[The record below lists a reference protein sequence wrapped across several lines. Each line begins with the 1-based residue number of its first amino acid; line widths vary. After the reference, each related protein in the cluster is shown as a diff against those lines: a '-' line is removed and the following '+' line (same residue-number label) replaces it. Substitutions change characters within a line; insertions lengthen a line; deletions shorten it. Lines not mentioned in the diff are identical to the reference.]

1 MANAQHFH
9 KSTPLWLRKGL
20 MTLLMFLL
28 SLMLLA
34 CGSDG
39 KDGQNGAPG
48 ETGPVAPSAPEV
60 STNATALMVT
70 INSVEINS
78 TAVVNFTVIDQ
89 KGLPVVN
96 LSGPR
101 FSLAKLIP
109 GSHGNNSAWQ
119 SYINTTEDADGNG
132 PGTET
137 TIQATQDRTGTLT
150 NNQDGSYSY
159 TFSNNISEITS
170 PIAVTYQPEF
180 SHRLAIQISGN
191 EQPVTNVIYDWRPA
205 DGATSDIFR
214 REIVKTQSC
223 NTCHDGLAL
232 HGGGRVES
240 QMCVTCHNPGSVD
253 ANSGNTVD
261 YTVMIHKIHR
271 GEQLPSVVAGNEYAI
286 WGFRDTKHDYSEVT
300 LPMDIRNC
308 SKCHDSSDTQT
319 PNAGNWQSMPT
330 IEACGSCHDDID
342 FALGKSGGHAGGI
355 MTDNSECSVCHR
367 AGGFVGSI
375 ADSHQISRQVATS
388 KFQFNILSVTN
399 TAPSEFPKVT
409 FSITNPEA
417 GDAAYDILNDA
428 EFTAGGGASRIA
440 VDIAWSTTEYNN
452 EGTGALVA
460 NALSLNPLTSAFD
473 NGDGSFTVT
482 STTAIPA
489 GQTGS
494 GSVALEGHPALDL
507 DNDGSFTDRVPVK
520 TVVSYFTITDFSAIA
535 RRDVVTIEKCQTCHV
550 NLSLHGDNRND
561 NIPACLMCHNPSAT
575 DINRRPASPA
585 DGLKEQSVDFKHMIH
600 AIHASGKRENPF
612 IVYGFGNSKHD
623 FSTVTYPGK
632 LNNCQACHVAD
643 SYQLPLKQQVQGT
656 TIDSGASLAARA
668 DDLKVTPTA
677 AVCSSCHDDPLSKAH
692 MLQNGGASF
701 STSQAEIDNFDVVE
715 TCVFCHGDGAL
726 SDVKVVHGVK

>member
-1 MANAQHFH
+1 MTTAKNTALLW
-9 KSTPLWLRKGL
+9 PLGL
-20 MTLLMFLL
+20 KQCAIILLAFTLF
-28 SLMLLA
+28 A

-39 KDGQNGAPG
+39 KDGQDGAPG
-48 ETGPVAPSAPEV
+48 EPGPPAPTTLEV
-60 STNATALMVT
+60 STNASALTVT

-78 TAVVNFTVIDQ
+78 APVVNFTVTDQ
-89 KGLPVVN
+89 AGLPVVN

-109 GSHGNNSAWQ
+109 GSQGNSSAWQ

-132 PGTET
+132 PGTAS

-159 TFSNNISEITS
+159 TFSKDVRAITS
-170 PIAVTYQPEF
+170 PLEVAYQPELT
-180 SHRLAIQISGN
+180 HRLAIQISGN
-191 EQPVTNVIYDWRPA
+191 EQPVTNVIYDWRPL
-205 DGATSDIFR
+205 DGATNDIFS
-214 REIVKTQSC
+214 REIVSTASC
-223 NTCHDGLAL
+223 NGCHDGLAL

-240 QMCVTCHNPGSVD
+240 KLCVTCHNPGSVD

-261 YTVMIHKIHR
+261 YTVMVHKIHR
-271 GEQLPSVVAGNEYAI
+271 GEHLPSVIAGNEYAI

-308 SKCHDSSDTQT
+308 SKCHNSSDAAT

-342 FALGKSGGHAGGI
+342 FALGKAGGHAGGI
-355 MTDNSECSVCHR
+355 MSDNSECSVCHR

-375 ADSHQISRQVATS
+375 ADSHQIKTQVAAN
-388 KFQFNILSVTN
+388 KFKFNILSVTQ
-399 TAPSEFPKVT
+399 TAPNEFPQVT

-417 GDAAYDILNDA
+417 DNAAYDILNDA

-440 VDIAWSTTEYNN
+440 VDIAWSTTEYSN
-452 EGTGALVA
+452 EGSGALVA

-482 STTAIPA
+482 STKAIPL

-494 GSVALEGHPALDL
+494 GSVALEGHPAVDL
-507 DNDGSFTDRVPVK
+507 DNDGSYTDRVPVK
-520 TVVSYFTITDFSAIA
+520 TALSYFTITDFSAQA
-535 RRDVVTIEKCQTCHV
+535 RRDVVSIEKCQTCHV
-550 NLSLHGDNRND
+550 NLSLHGNNRND
-561 NIPACLMCHNPSAT
+561 NIPVCLMCHNPSAT

-600 AIHASGKRENPF
+600 AIHASDKREQPY
-612 IVYGFGNSKHD
+612 IAYGFGNSMHD
-623 FSTVTYPGK
+623 YSGVTYPGK
-632 LNNCQACHVAD
+632 LNNCTSCHIGG
-643 SYQLPLKQQVQGT
+643 SYQLPLNPQVQGT
-656 TIDSGASLAARA
+656 TIDTGTSLVERS
-668 DDLKVTPTA
+668 DDLKITPTA

-692 MLQNGGASF
+692 MQQNGGASF
-701 STSQAEIDNFDVVE
+701 NTSQAKIDNFDVVE
-715 TCVFCHGDGAL
+715 TCVFCHGAGTL